1 MSLCKPG
8 LTDVEELKCRTLCC
22 PQLVM
27 LNFVDE
33 SVWIEALSRLKIK
46 AAMHIYELHKK
57 YAVIQEI
64 LLCPPIYEENWGRN
78 ITGR

>member
-1 MSLCKPG
+1 
-8 LTDVEELKCRTLCC
+8 
-22 PQLVM
+22 M